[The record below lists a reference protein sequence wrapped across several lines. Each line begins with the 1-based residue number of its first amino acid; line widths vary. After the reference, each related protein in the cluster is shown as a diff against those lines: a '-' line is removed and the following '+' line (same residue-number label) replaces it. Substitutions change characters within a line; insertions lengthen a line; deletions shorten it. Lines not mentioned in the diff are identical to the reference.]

1 MSTPDQLAAGFRAAS
16 GELAAA
22 ADTLPSRAAAAVL
35 DHALT
40 RVPRRTSRL
49 ASSGRVAADAAVFGD
64 AVADYAAPVNA
75 DTRFLDDAATAA
87 DADALELL
95 EADLLG
101 ALARI

>member
-35 DHALT
+35 GEALT

-49 ASSGRVAADAAVFGD
+49 ASSGRVELDAAVFGD

-87 DADALELL
+87 EDDAATML
-95 EADLLG
+95 EADVLG
-101 ALARI
+101 ALAHI